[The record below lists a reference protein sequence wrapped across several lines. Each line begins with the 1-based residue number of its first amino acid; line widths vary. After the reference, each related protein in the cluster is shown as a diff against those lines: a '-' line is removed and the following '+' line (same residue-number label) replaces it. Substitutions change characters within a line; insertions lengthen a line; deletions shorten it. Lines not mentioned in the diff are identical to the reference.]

1 MTTLLQ
7 YGLGL
12 FLAAH
17 GIVHAWYVVVS
28 RGWID
33 DEDGMG
39 WNGQS
44 WLLASIL
51 QERTIL
57 DLASV
62 GYGLV
67 TVGFVVGGVGYVLG
81 AGWWVAAVAG
91 AAVLSTATIVA
102 LWDGRMEQ
110 LAAKGV
116 LGVVINLVFLA
127 WLFA

>member
-1 MTTLLQ
+1 MTSLLQ

-17 GIVHAWYVVVS
+17 GIVHAWYVVFS
-28 RGWID
+28 RGWIE
-33 DEDGMG
+33 DEEGMG

-44 WLLASIL
+44 WLLSGAL
-51 QERTIL
+51 AEGTIR
-57 DLASV
+57 DLGSV
-62 GYGLV
+62 AYTLV
-67 TVGFVVGGVGYVLG
+67 AVGFVVGGVGYVLG
-81 AGWWVAAVAG
+81 AGWWGSAVAG

-102 LWDGRMEQ
+102 LWDGRLEE

-116 LGVVINLVFLA
+116 LGVVINLVLLG